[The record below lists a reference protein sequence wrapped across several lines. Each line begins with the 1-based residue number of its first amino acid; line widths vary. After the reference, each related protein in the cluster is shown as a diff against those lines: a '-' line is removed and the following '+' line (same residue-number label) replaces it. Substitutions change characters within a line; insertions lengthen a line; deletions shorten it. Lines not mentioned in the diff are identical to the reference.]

1 MALGL
6 FDRFRRGGGPSRG
19 VRQGR
24 RDQRRADERTE
35 NIRVY
40 PPGQAPP
47 GPAPGGGAEN
57 PGRTVATPSP
67 GPMPP
72 PRSAPPTPMPDRSP
86 RTPPPSY
93 APDDSSDSEK
103 TVYEVVDRSSKGKI
117 VGVLVGV
124 DGPCGGKLYAIF
136 DGENTLGRGEQC
148 RVVLSR
154 DDRRISREH
163 AEVIHR
169 DGVFVVRPL
178 KDKAVTRVND
188 EDTEGSGLAHGD
200 SLTLGDST
208 FRFLCVY

>member
-1 MALGL
+1 VSLGV

-24 RDQRRADERTE
+24 RDQRKADERTE

-40 PPGQAPP
+40 QPGQGPP
-47 GPAPGGGAEN
+47 GPPPGGVDN
-57 PGRTVATPSP
+57 PGRTVATPTHAP
-67 GPMPP
+67 TRPAP
-72 PRSAPPTPMPDRSP
+72 SAPPTPMPDP
-86 RTPPPSY
+86 PARTPPPSY
-93 APDDSSDSEK
+93 TPDDPSDSEK
-103 TVYEVVDRSSKGKI
+103 TVYEVVGRSSKGKI

-124 DGPCGGKLYAIF
+124 EGPCDGKLYAVF

-154 DDRRISREH
+154 EDRRISREH

-188 EDTEGSGLAHGD
+188 EDTEGSGLSHGD